1 MCCYTAEAA
10 PLLACMSGVECCGAA
25 QGTGAAQPPEVLL
38 LSLVPLYLDALLCLL
53 QKGIACRSAWVTI
66 CRAS

>member
-38 LSLVPLYLDALLCLL
+38 LSLVPLYLDALLHLL
-53 QKGIACRSAWVTI
+53 QKGIASGVPG
-66 CRAS
+66 